1 MFVPF
6 WDIYASI
13 YDILYPFWS
22 TLSLA
27 TARNIIYL
35 SHLQIYLSHPQFISV
50 TCVTEKNWKQ
60 MKITESEL
68 QWYLGG
74 LGSIRIIFEHFEIT
88 LQSLCIVLWY
98 LCAVL
103 GKFESCHCKQSN
115 LSVIFKFISLIFN
128 LSQPCSSQDMK
139 WLKTAHTYHKLMQ
152 IDFKVISKCSY
163 TILSDPKPPI
173 YHCDSLTVIFS
184 HFQFFSVI
192 HMTEINWRWLR

>member
-1 MFVPF
+1 MSWGQLCSFSITFVPF

-22 TLSLA
+22 TLSIV

-35 SHLQIYLSHPQFISV
+35 RHLQIYLSHPQFISV

-115 LSVIFKFISLIFN
+115 LSQSSSN
-128 LSQPCSSQDMK
+128 LSQSYSIYLNHVHHK
-139 WLKTAHTYHKLMQ
+139 AWSGLKLLIRIIIWYKL
-152 IDFKVISKCSY
+152 ISKW
-163 TILSDPKPPI
+163 
-173 YHCDSLTVIFS
+173 
-184 HFQFFSVI
+184 FQNADTRS
-192 HMTEINWRWLR
+192 

>member
-1 MFVPF
+1 MSWGQLCSFRITFVPF

-74 LGSIRIIFEHFEIT
+74 LGSIRIVFEHFEIT

-98 LCAVL
+98 LCTVL
-103 GKFESCHCKQSN
+103 THFKACCCQLHQIY
-115 LSVIFKFISLIFN
+115 LSHLQIYLSHLQFISAMFI
-128 LSQPCSSQDMK
+128 
-139 WLKTAHTYHKLMQ
+139 TRHEVA
-152 IDFKVISKCSY
+152 
-163 TILSDPKPPI
+163 
-173 YHCDSLTVIFS
+173 
-184 HFQFFSVI
+184 
-192 HMTEINWRWLR
+192 